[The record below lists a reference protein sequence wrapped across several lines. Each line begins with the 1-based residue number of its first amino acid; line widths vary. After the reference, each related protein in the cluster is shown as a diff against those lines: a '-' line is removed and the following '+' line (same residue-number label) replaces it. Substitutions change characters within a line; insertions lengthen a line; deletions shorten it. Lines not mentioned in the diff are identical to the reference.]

1 MTQPFLNDTPIT
13 TASDQ
18 VFVDMRR
25 EIVEGSIQQGSKISE
40 PELAKRYGVSRATLR
55 EALNRLESCYLV
67 ERKAN
72 VGCRVVALTAER
84 LIEVYQVRSSLEG
97 LACRL
102 AADNM
107 AADEVKGLKQL
118 LNQHL
123 KTQRVKEGESYYQ
136 EAGDLDFH
144 YRIIKGSKNAHLIHL
159 LCNEL
164 SKRLSASLS
173 RATLR
178 EALNRLESCYLVE
191 RKANVGCRVVALTA
205 ERLIEV
211 YQVRS
216 SLEGL
221 ACRLAAD
228 NMAADE
234 VKGLKQLLN
243 QHLKTQRVKEGESY
257 YQEAGD
263 LDFHYRII
271 KGSKNAHL
279 IHLLCNELYQLIRMY
294 RVQMGMVGP
303 RVSKAFDEHLAIIN
317 AIENHDGELAEMLMK
332 RHISAS
338 QANIQTKFDVY
349 QSI

>member
-1 MTQPFLNDTPIT
+1 MTQDAFSNTLIT

-25 EIVEGSIQQGSKISE
+25 EIVEGSIAQGSKISE

-84 LIEVYQVRSSLEG
+84 LIEVYQVRSALEG

-107 AADEVKGLKQL
+107 ASEEVQSLKQL

-123 KTQRVKEGESYYQ
+123 QTQRVKEGESYYQ

-144 YRIIKGSKNAHLIHL
+144 YRIIKASKNDHLIHL
-159 LCNEL
+159 LSN
-164 SKRLSASLS
+164 
-173 RATLR
+173 
-178 EALNRLESCYLVE
+178 
-191 RKANVGCRVVALTA
+191 G
-205 ERLIEV
+205 
-211 YQVRS
+211 
-216 SLEGL
+216 
-221 ACRLAAD
+221 
-228 NMAADE
+228 
-234 VKGLKQLLN
+234 
-243 QHLKTQRVKEGESY
+243 
-257 YQEAGD
+257 
-263 LDFHYRII
+263 
-271 KGSKNAHL
+271 
-279 IHLLCNELYQLIRMY
+279 LYQLIRMY

-317 AIENHDGELAEMLMK
+317 AIENHDGELAELLMK

-338 QANIQTKFDVY
+338 QSNIQAKFDLIAA
-349 QSI
+349 QKKAAQ

>member
-1 MTQPFLNDTPIT
+1 MTEQKANDNYNDITIT

-25 EIVEGSIQQGSKISE
+25 EIVQGTIEQGSKISE

-72 VGCRVVALTAER
+72 VGCRVVSLTAER
-84 LIEVYQVRSSLEG
+84 LIEVYQVRSALEG

-107 AADEVKGLKQL
+107 EPEEVQGLKRL

-123 KTQRVKEGESYYQ
+123 QTQRVKEGESYY
-136 EAGDLDFH
+136 
-144 YRIIKGSKNAHLIHL
+144 
-159 LCNEL
+159 
-164 SKRLSASLS
+164 
-173 RATLR
+173 
-178 EALNRLESCYLVE
+178 
-191 RKANVGCRVVALTA
+191 
-205 ERLIEV
+205 
-211 YQVRS
+211 
-216 SLEGL
+216 
-221 ACRLAAD
+221 
-228 NMAADE
+228 
-234 VKGLKQLLN
+234 
-243 QHLKTQRVKEGESY
+243 
-257 YQEAGD
+257 
-263 LDFHYRII
+263 HYRII

-338 QANIQTKFDVY
+338 QANIQTKFDLLAAKN
-349 QSI
+349 